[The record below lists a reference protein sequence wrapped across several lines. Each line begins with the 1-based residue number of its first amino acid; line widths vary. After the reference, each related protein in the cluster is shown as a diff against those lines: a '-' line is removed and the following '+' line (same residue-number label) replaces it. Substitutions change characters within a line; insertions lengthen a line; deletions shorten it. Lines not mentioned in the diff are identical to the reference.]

1 MAAQIEELQYRL
13 RGIDEVSGPAKKAS
27 ASLRQLGSQ
36 AQRSSIQM
44 NQFGG
49 AFTGAGK
56 DMRKFA
62 LGGLQQAGYQI
73 GDFAVQVANGTSRMQ
88 AFGQQAPQLLQI
100 FGPLGAVAGAA
111 VAVFAAF
118 GVAAE
123 KSSGASEKL
132 SDKVK
137 RLNEELEIFSDI
149 AAMELQATMFDA
161 ADAVL
166 KKWTPVL
173 DLIKN
178 ANAEQLAKDIEAFKI
193 SLLPEDIEDQ
203 KTALED
209 IVKKSFA
216 ATSNINDQVAARTT
230 AQQQLSQIAATER
243 IINQLNGQTKEELQ
257 ESFLTTVNRLKFLK
271 LMTPELAGQLA
282 SFAQQMG
289 IQSDIKEMMMD
300 EITAQGKKLRNISG
314 ITSEMAYEDALMG
327 QAVAKNEQ
335 SLELEA
341 NRKRDHEALRET
353 LKREDDLFSLAVTK
367 NAQSLALEQ
376 QRLSTHEAM
385 ALAMLKTR
393 FSEEDKLMSQ
403 SLVADQQALNKIISD
418 QNKAKREAAA
428 AAKVADPLKDL
439 QERIKL
445 EQSLFG
451 ATEARRQVQE
461 AIFQSERQYT
471 PQQIADA
478 EKLVSVFE
486 AQKARLE
493 QVKSISQSVG
503 QSFENAFMSAVD
515 GSQSVGDAF
524 RNMAREIIKELF
536 RIFVVKRITGFI
548 TGAIESAFTVPN
560 VAAPSFAGGGYTGS
574 GPRSGGVDG
583 KGGFNAILHPN
594 ETVIDH
600 TKGQGGGQVVVNQTI
615 NVSTGVQQTV
625 RTEIKS
631 LMPQIAES
639 AKSAVMDAK
648 RRGGSYGRSF
658 A

>member
-13 RGIDEVSGPAKKAS
+13 RGIDEVSAPAKKAS
-27 ASLRQLGSQ
+27 ASLRQLGTQ

-137 RLNEELEIFSDI
+137 RLNEELQIFSDI
-149 AAMELQATMFDA
+149 ASMELQASMFEA

-166 KKWTPVL
+166 RKWTPVL
-173 DLIKN
+173 DLIKS
-178 ANAEQLAKDIEAFKI
+178 ANAEQLTKDIEAFKI

-203 KTALED
+203 KVALED

-216 ATSNINDQVAARTT
+216 ATSNINDQIAARTA
-230 AQQQLSQIAATER
+230 AQQQLSQIAATEG

-271 LMTPELAGQLA
+271 LMTPELADQLA
-282 SFAQQMG
+282 SFAEQMG
-289 IQSDIKEMMMD
+289 IQSDIKAMMMD
-300 EITAQGKKLRNISG
+300 QITAQGKKLRNISG

-327 QAVAKNEQ
+327 QAVAKNER

-341 NRKRDHEALRET
+341 NRKRDHEVLRET
-353 LKREDDLFSLAVTK
+353 LKREDDLFGLAVTK
-367 NAQSLALEQ
+367 NSQSLALERE
-376 QRLSTHEAM
+376 RLSTHESM
-385 ALAMLKTR
+385 ARAMLLTR
-393 FSEEDKLMSQ
+393 FSEEDRLMGQ

-418 QNKAKREAAA
+418 QNKLKKEAAA
-428 AAKVADPLKDL
+428 AAKIADPLKDL

-536 RIFVVKRITGFI
+536 RIFVVKKITGFI
-548 TGAIESAFTVPN
+548 TGAIENAFTIPN

-600 TKGQGGGQVVVNQTI
+600 TKGQSGGQVVVNQTI